1 MYGSSGEIMTELA
14 IGLAG
19 GKENTDQTPSF
30 VKAVAKVDLR
40 VVIAATISPPCF
52 EVKGM
57 EQLSL

>member
-30 VKAVAKVDLR
+30 CKAVAKVDLR
-40 VVIAATISPPCF
+40 VVIAAVIQPTIF
-52 EVKGM
+52 LG
-57 EQLSL
+57 LW

>member
-40 VVIAATISPPCF
+40 VVIAATISPPSILESC
-52 EVKGM
+52 KAR
-57 EQLSL
+57 